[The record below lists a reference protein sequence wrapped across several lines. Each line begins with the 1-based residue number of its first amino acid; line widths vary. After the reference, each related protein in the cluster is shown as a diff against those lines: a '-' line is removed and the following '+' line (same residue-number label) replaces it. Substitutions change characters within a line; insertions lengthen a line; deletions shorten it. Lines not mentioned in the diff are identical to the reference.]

1 MTTLTCDFVEST
13 TLPWPFINWKMLF
26 ICFKVQGVLG
36 FNLRR
41 RFQIKGKKT
50 GMVCADMVR
59 DGMCFVLCQGTESES
74 QVSQLVENFGVGLAH
89 VALAVDDVSAMVET
103 LKKRGLSFDT
113 AVINGPGLTQAFSS
127 RCPNTGVSIE
137 LVHRNG
143 EKGFLDNNIQEL
155 FEQLEQSG
163 KYSANLDGRGR
174 PTCRRPWNARLYCG
188 HD

>member
-1 MTTLTCDFVEST
+1 MELSDPVNASFDSASQAPVDDYTNLRFRGIDHIALAVHKLEDA
-13 TLPWPFINWKMLF
+13 IYLF
-26 ICFKVQGVLG
+26 QGVLG

-59 DGMCFVLCQGTESES
+59 DGMCFVLCQDTESES

-113 AVINGPGLTQAFSS
+113 AVINGPGPTQAFSS

-143 EKGFLDNNIQEL
+143 EKGFLDNNVQEL

-163 KYSANLDGRGR
+163 KY
-174 PTCRRPWNARLYCG
+174 
-188 HD
+188 